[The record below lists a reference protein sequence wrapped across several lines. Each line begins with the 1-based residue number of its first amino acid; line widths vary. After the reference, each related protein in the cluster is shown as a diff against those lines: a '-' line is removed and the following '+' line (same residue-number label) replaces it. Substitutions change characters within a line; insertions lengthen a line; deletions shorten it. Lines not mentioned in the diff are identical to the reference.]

1 MVILYPLMEICQP
14 EFIKKWLAYLKY
26 YLTWIFYEN
35 LYYESILY
43 YHYYESNMKK
53 ENNILW
59 ANIKKVRNELNLTQE
74 QLSKKADISYTSL
87 TKIET
92 GVIKDPS
99 VYTIAKIAKAFD
111 VTIESLLIDNQN

>member
-1 MVILYPLMEICQP
+1 M
-14 EFIKKWLAYLKY
+14 
-26 YLTWIFYEN
+26 N
-35 LYYESILY
+35 
-43 YHYYESNMKK
+43 K
-53 ENNILW
+53 ETDKNILW
-59 ANIKKVRNELNLTQE
+59 GNIKKLRNKLELTQE

-111 VTIESLLIDNQN
+111 VTIESLLINE

>member
-1 MVILYPLMEICQP
+1 MKFLQ
-14 EFIKKWLAYLKY
+14 
-26 YLTWIFYEN
+26 N
-35 LYYESILY
+35 QLYYESTIY

-53 ENNILW
+53 TINILW
-59 ANIKKVRNELNLTQE
+59 ANIKRVRNELNLTQE

-111 VTIESLLIDNQN
+111 VSIESLLDNQN